1 MKLTPEEPREQDAD
15 FSNVFSQF
23 DATEF
28 QPPKSGAWDK
38 LKARF
43 PDNSEL
49 QALFAQAETND
60 FNSPSAGTWNK
71 ENGRQSNNS
80 SHLTKQPETIT
91 LKMTEL
97 QELFKSFDSK
107 DLKAPSSGAWNIRES
122 AKQALSATHS
132 PLPEKV
138 TVRTTDLQ
146 ELFRNIDPSLDSAS
160 PLSGAWNIRESANQ
174 QLNSTHSPLP
184 EKVTLR
190 TTDLQQLFKSI
201 DPAHI
206 KPKPKA
212 EWDFDNMPKEVK
224 VKTTDLQNLL
234 ENIDPSSYKSPQ
246 QRWHFERMINTDK
259 SGVLVVKTTELQ
271 ELFETIGEQKEF
283 KKPKAGEWQIT
294 TPKPPPTENL
304 AKIQLAMHNVLELKE
319 HVSEMIQQQEKKID
333 EKGFMTTKEKEIMQ
347 ALREKEEKLGN
358 IAKELESKQNRDPKL
373 LGLNL
378 LGDVADRDK
387 QAREDNNPFTSK
399 AVETF
404 DLAQFRTPGE
414 GKWDYKQAFH
424 QFIEEHTEAAVPVP
438 TTSAPE
444 FFTTQ
449 STLPSELVEAL
460 NASDFRP
467 PNGGSWNHESVT
479 NLLRSMQQE
488 RPPIVSS
495 LPPIDFAP
503 PGAGGAN
510 RLPVHSFHFIEPLP
524 NALPQ
529 TGTPTPQVIVGP
541 PGPPGPQGP
550 PGQRGEKGPQGEKGA
565 PGEKGMPG
573 ERGPPGPKGEPG
585 KPGAPDKNSFMDI
598 FNNKPENVVS
608 VQPNP
613 PFPPNLSQN
622 LNEDTQQDQDDYYQ
636 ETADNTS
643 EDYGDEEY
651 GSNNHQNSSLLTQE
665 EEDQFRQ
672 LAVIQSQNQ
681 QETTVR
687 TKEVKEPTVK
697 TKEVKEI
704 VTSNKNEPT
713 ANTKEVK
720 ETTGSRKETPNNT
733 KEVKETSGSRQDLK
747 ANNYKIKP
755 GEDSK
760 NTFVKVIN
768 QAPYPQVVIIP
779 HQSENP
785 SKFSLTL
792 GDQVIGFD
800 GGDKNVNRMGSLPA
814 DSNGSSKSKSGQLIL
829 QDKSASKESFENSE
843 ENIETQENKPNEELD
858 FEYDNDN
865 FSLPAH
871 PEDMGNKARR
881 EALMRASEKQA
892 LLLENLMDA
901 VERHRLESIAKNG
914 SKVETEAKNKQVAN
928 MEQVIQNQMM
938 AINDFRQTIEQSTL
952 DGSEEFTSERLT
964 MLEDASHR
972 QLEVLESLIEAVEKL
987 NAGTA
992 GANERLASLEALT
1005 KQQSKILEKLS
1016 AAAATA
1022 PPTSSA
1028 PAEDPALKKKMEEK
1042 LEEMREMHS
1051 SMLMQ
1056 QHKNHLAQMEKHR
1069 DSVRE
1074 EIEHVA
1080 EMLIKA
1086 RPERVVENGD
1096 KKKGR
1101 RQQRP
1106 SRKRQAAVAALRS
1119 ALIRRGQSQS
1129 SSGADQAVAADEHF
1143 ELETAVPTVRS
1154 LAWYQRF
1161 TDNYRLREL
1170 QHKAMRLRGGSAS

>member
-1 MKLTPEEPREQDAD
+1 
-15 FSNVFSQF
+15 
-23 DATEF
+23 
-28 QPPKSGAWDK
+28 
-38 LKARF
+38 
-43 PDNSEL
+43 
-49 QALFAQAETND
+49 
-60 FNSPSAGTWNK
+60 
-71 ENGRQSNNS
+71 
-80 SHLTKQPETIT
+80 
-91 LKMTEL
+91 
-97 QELFKSFDSK
+97 
-107 DLKAPSSGAWNIRES
+107 
-122 AKQALSATHS
+122 
-132 PLPEKV
+132 
-138 TVRTTDLQ
+138 
-146 ELFRNIDPSLDSAS
+146 
-160 PLSGAWNIRESANQ
+160 
-174 QLNSTHSPLP
+174 
-184 EKVTLR
+184 
-190 TTDLQQLFKSI
+190 
-201 DPAHI
+201 
-206 KPKPKA
+206 
-212 EWDFDNMPKEVK
+212 MPKEVK
-224 VKTTDLQNLL
+224 VKTTDLQKLL
-234 ENIDPSSYKSPQ
+234 ENIDPSSFKSPQ

-259 SGVLVVKTTELQ
+259 SGVVIVKTTELQ

-283 KKPKAGEWQIT
+283 RKPGSGEWQIT
-294 TPKPPPTENL
+294 TSKPPPVENL
-304 AKIQLAMHNVLELKE
+304 AKIQLAMSNVLELKE

-347 ALREKEEKLGN
+347 ALREKEEKLEN
-358 IAKELESKQNRDPKL
+358 IAKELETKQNRDPKL

-378 LGDVADRDK
+378 LGDVADRD
-387 QAREDNNPFTSK
+387 QQTREDNNPFTSK

-404 DLAQFRTPGE
+404 DLAEFRTPGE

-424 QFIEEHTEAAVPVP
+424 QFIQEHTEAAAPVP
-438 TTSAPE
+438 TTSSPE

-449 STLPSELVEAL
+449 PSLPNELVDAL

-529 TGTPTPQVIVGP
+529 TGTPPPQIIVGP
-541 PGPPGPQGP
+541 PGPPGPRGP
-550 PGQRGEKGPQGEKGA
+550 PGQRGERGPQGEKGA
-565 PGEKGMPG
+565 LGEKGIPG

-585 KPGAPDKNSFMDI
+585 LPGASENNSFMDI
-598 FNNKPENVVS
+598 FNNKPDNVVS

-613 PFPPNLSQN
+613 PFPPDLSQN
-622 LNEDTQQDQDDYYQ
+622 VNEETQQGQDDYYQ
-636 ETADNTS
+636 ETPDGTS
-643 EDYGDEEY
+643 DDYGDEEY
-651 GSNNHQNSSLLTQE
+651 GSNNHQNNSLLTQE

-704 VTSNKNEPT
+704 IIIKNETT

-720 ETTGSRKETPNNT
+720 ETTGSGKETTVNT
-733 KEVKETSGSRQDLK
+733 KEVKETTGSQQELK
-747 ANNYKIKP
+747 ANNYKIKS
-755 GEDSK
+755 GDDSK

-785 SKFSLTL
+785 SKFSVTL

-800 GGDKNVNRMGSLPA
+800 GGNNVNRMGSLPA
-814 DSNGSSKSKSGQLIL
+814 GSGGSSKRQNGQLIL
-829 QDKSASKESFENSE
+829 QDRPASKESSE
-843 ENIETQENKPNEELD
+843 SSDENIETQEDKPTAEELD
-858 FEYDNDN
+858 PSFEDDNDD
-865 FSLPAH
+865 FSLPAR
-871 PEDMGNKARR
+871 PEDMGNEARR

-901 VERHRLESIAKNG
+901 VERHRLESVAKNG
-914 SKVETEAKNKQVAN
+914 TKVETDAKNKQVAN
-928 MEQVIQNQMM
+928 MEQVIHNQMM
-938 AINDFRQTIEQSTL
+938 AINDFRQTVEQSTL

-992 GANERLASLEALT
+992 GANERLANLEALT
-1005 KQQSKILEKLS
+1005 KQQSQMLEQLS

-1022 PPTSSA
+1022 PPTSST
-1028 PAEDPALKKKMEEK
+1028 PVEDPALKKRMEDK

-1086 RPERVVENGD
+1086 RPERVVDSSPVREE
-1096 KKKGR
+1096 KKGR
-1101 RQQRP
+1101 RRQRP

-1143 ELETAVPTVRS
+1143 ELEAAVPTVRS

-1170 QHKAMRLRGGSAS
+1170 QHKAMRLRGGSVAR